1 MDLTIAQLIIT
12 AAGTLLLPGLALYV
26 RSEIQKSL
34 NSFELKLSERLQ
46 EFKEEAYRRAAE
58 SSTVHNNFDKRLLVV
73 ENGHA
78 SISERIDA
86 LVREIHRNG
95 PRSAH

>member
-12 AAGTLLLPGLALYV
+12 AAGTLILPGLALYV

-34 NSFELKLSERLQ
+34 SSFEVKLGERLQ

-58 SSTVHNNFDKRLLVV
+58 SGTVHNNLDKRLTVV

-78 SISERIDA
+78 SISERLDA
-86 LVREIHRNG
+86 LVREMHRNG
-95 PRSAH
+95 QRGAH